1 MIKNTFEE
9 QILMGRLPSSPGVGR
24 LVVEL
29 VREKQ
34 LSAKQLEDVVR
45 LDPALTG
52 RLLQASNSLVPSGQA
67 LIETLPAAID
77 ILGQSA
83 HPRALR
89 NLTLVTPGNSKWCAG
104 FDYDRYWGVAIARA
118 ASAEAIVRAT
128 GRANPEAAYTI
139 GLLADVGRLALA
151 SVYPGEYSNLLVDS
165 HSFGNEELCR
175 RERAR
180 FRINHSEVSAC
191 LLEHWGIPKT
201 STQAILLYES
211 KEEEEK
217 TIEARVLDLASVL
230 RCASLAAECHFDAA
244 KGLETD
250 RAHVLLQE
258 LRTELRLSEDS
269 ARMVRSEIQRTIA
282 ERGVLTTVA
291 AEKEETKREEVE
303 SEEPPRRVNP
313 SAPPGPERSLRILAV
328 DDDPTS
334 LQILR
339 RTLLQAGHEVVT
351 ASNGAD
357 ALQVALERNP
367 EAIVADWMMP
377 RMDGVELCRAL
388 RCIQSGQQMYFLL
401 LTGRDQED
409 QIVAAYDA
417 GVDDYVTKPFNPR
430 ILLARLRP
438 GQRMSELRRNLDAE
452 RQFSEERLKEISTA
466 KRMFETAS
474 KTDPLTSLPNRR
486 HACDRLAEEW
496 QSSMRGSTSLAVM
509 MIDVDR
515 FKRINDEHG
524 HEVGDIVLIEIA
536 QILRSHG
543 RQGEEV
549 ARIGGEEFLVIC
561 PNTNTQQAATGAERL
576 RKAVESHVIH
586 TPGKEIRTTVSI
598 GVAERTP
605 AMQSLDALLKAADEA
620 VYAAKSAER
629 NQVQIAKSS
638 PMSSPMNPPGR
649 ALSA

>member
-34 LSAKQLEDVVR
+34 PSAKQLQEVVR

-52 RLLQASNSLVPSGQA
+52 RLLQASQSLAPSGQPR
-67 LIETLPAAID
+67 IETLSSAIE

-89 NLTLVTPGNSKWCAG
+89 NLTLVTSGNSKWCAG
-104 FDYDRYWGVAIARA
+104 FDYERYWAVALARA

-128 GRANPEAAYTI
+128 GRPNAEAAYAI

-151 SVYPGEYSNLLVDS
+151 TVYPADYSSLLVDS
-165 HSFGNEELCR
+165 HSFGNEELSR
-175 RERAR
+175 RERMR
-180 FRINHSEVSAC
+180 FRIDHSEVSAC
-191 LLEHWGIPKT
+191 LLEHWGLPKS
-201 STQAILLYES
+201 STQALLLYES

-230 RCASLAAECHFDAA
+230 RCASLAADCHVDEA
-244 KGLETD
+244 KGLDTD
-250 RAHVLLQE
+250 RAHVVLQE
-258 LRTELRLSEDS
+258 LREELRLSEDA
-269 ARMVRSEIQRTIA
+269 ARKVRSEIQRAIQS
-282 ERGVLTTVA
+282 RGVLPAVA
-291 AEKEETKREEVE
+291 AEAKEAKAEE
-303 SEEPPRRVNP
+303 EEAEDTPRRLNP
-313 SAPPGPERSLRILAV
+313 SATPGPERSLRILAV

-339 RTLLQAGHEVVT
+339 RTLVQAGHEVVT

-357 ALQVALERNP
+357 ALQVALETNP

-452 RQFSEERLKEISTA
+452 RQFSDDQVRQLSDA
-466 KRMFETAS
+466 NRQLNMAS
-474 KTDPLTSLPNRR
+474 KTDPLTGLPNRR
-486 HACDRLAEEW
+486 HVWDRLAEEW
-496 QSSMRGSTSLAVM
+496 HNSTRASSPLAVM

-515 FKRINDEHG
+515 FKLINDQHG
-524 HEVGDIVLIEIA
+524 HEVGDLVLTEVA
-536 QILRSHG
+536 QILRSHH

-549 ARIGGEEFLVIC
+549 ARIGGEEFLVVC
-561 PNTNTQQAATGAERL
+561 PNTTAQQASIGAERL
-576 RKAVESHVIH
+576 KKAVESHVIH
-586 TPGKEIRTTVSI
+586 TPGKEIRATVSI

-605 AMQSLDALLKAADEA
+605 AMHSPDALLKAADEA
-620 VYAAKSAER
+620 VYAAKSSGR
-629 NQVQIAKSS
+629 NQVKVAAA
-638 PMSSPMNPPGR
+638 PGSR